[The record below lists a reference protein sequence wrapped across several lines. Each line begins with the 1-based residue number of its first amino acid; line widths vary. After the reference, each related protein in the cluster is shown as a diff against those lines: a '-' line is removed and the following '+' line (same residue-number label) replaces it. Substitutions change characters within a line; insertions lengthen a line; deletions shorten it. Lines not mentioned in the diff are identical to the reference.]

1 MTNSSADMFPRPTDT
16 LFTASD
22 YDALAA
28 IVFRPDYPGFATARG
43 VVEAPGGRSHERD
56 TEKRY
61 SHVATKYLANETR
74 PRRKML
80 EAYLE
85 EAWSRAL
92 SICDNVFGEQPEG
105 FYPSWQHGC
114 LRVLEYPADAGS
126 AEHTDFDLF
135 TINCYRNT
143 SNPGLGTEEVH
154 MGELGEMLGLG
165 RARRHSVLPSEHTQH
180 SVVYFAVPDHAAVL
194 PGGTTV
200 GAWIEERKERSRY
213 KAAP

>member
-1 MTNSSADMFPRPTDT
+1 MTSLFSAR
-16 LFTASD
+16 D
-22 YDALAA
+22 YAALAA
-28 IVFRPDYPGFATARG
+28 IVFRPDYPGNATARG
-43 VVEAPGGRSHERD
+43 VVEAPNGDAAAKDAG
-56 TEKRY
+56 KRY
-61 SHVATKYLANETR
+61 SHVAVKYIDQMGQGTG
-74 PRRKML
+74 KML

-92 SICDNVFGEQPEG
+92 SICDNVFGELPEG

-114 LRVLEYPADAGS
+114 LRVLEYPPGAGS

-165 RARRHSVLPSEHTQH
+165 LARSHFVLPSATPQH
-180 SVVYFAVPDHAAVL
+180 SIVYFAIPDHATVL
-194 PGGTTV
+194 PGGRGTV
-200 GAWIEERKERSRY
+200 GEWLTERLARSRY
-213 KAAP
+213 EAEGK